1 MTSPP
6 SDRPEFSAPSFQ
18 GCYRHPDRTTGISC
32 QRCGRP
38 ICGECMNPASVGFQ
52 CPQCIGRDRSQTRQP
67 RTRYGGRLSTRDAP
81 VTKVLMIVA
90 GASFVLN
97 ILSQGLVNGLLAQ
110 SNSAI
115 AAGQLWRLVTVSFTT
130 AGLLSTALSLLVL
143 FIVGRALEGVLGSG
157 RFLVVYLLASLGGAT
172 VFFLAA
178 PYGAGVVGG
187 SGSVIG
193 LLAANAGIK
202 LRSRE
207 DIKPDLVLLALLVGV
222 NFAIGSVYG
231 GLGQLGGAVTG
242 LLTGL
247 VLAFAPRDK
256 RTPVQV
262 LGISAIVAVCLAATL
277 AKIALS

>member
-1 MTSPP
+1 
-6 SDRPEFSAPSFQ
+6 
-18 GCYRHPDRTTGISC
+18 
-32 QRCGRP
+32 
-38 ICGECMNPASVGFQ
+38 MNPASVGFQ
-52 CPQCIGRDRSQTRQP
+52 CPQCIGRDRAQTRQP
-67 RTRYGGRLSTRDAP
+67 RTRFGGRLGTRDAP

-97 ILSQGLVNGLLAQ
+97 ILSQGLLNALLAQ
-110 SNSAI
+110 SNYAI
-115 AAGQLWRLVTVSFTT
+115 ASGQLWRLITVSFTS
-130 AGLLSTALSLLVL
+130 AGLLSTALSVFVL

-157 RFLVVYLLASLGGAT
+157 RFLVVYLLSSLGGAT
-172 VFFLAA
+172 VFFLVA
-178 PYGAGVVGG
+178 PLGAGLVGG

-193 LLAANAGIK
+193 LLAANAAVK

-231 GLGQLGGAVTG
+231 GLGQLGGTVAG

-262 LGISAIVAVCLAATL
+262 LGVSAIVAVCLAATL
-277 AKIALS
+277 AKIALV